1 MNKIIS
7 IDESL
12 FNNMGSSRKKRSS
25 NNQNG
30 NIKIKSQTSK
40 PKTLKRNQL
49 LKMIREQQEKNYKR
63 LLEGDPNIKK
73 DTPLQ
78 EEFSS
83 NFNDT
88 LNYLMDLAEKEKK
101 IEPTPSIRQT
111 FKAPRVNEN
120 VSMEYPELNTLSNS
134 HFSIAYSSNPM
145 KLSQP
150 VKQNK
155 PSWGCLKNGNL
166 PTFRNWKNSTQKI
179 YPSTTE
185 DVVDS
190 ISQSVSQEGPMSI
203 PILQQYH
210 EFKKQKPEIN
220 PPILTYPKQ
229 KRILRRTFKVGKY
242 KSKPKIGVL
251 VSNRTIRNRV
261 STDNQLLKQTAIEDI
276 RKFLVKKGFIRVGS
290 SAPNDVLR
298 KMHETAKLM
307 CGEIENHN
315 PDNLVYNYLHGS

>member
-1 MNKIIS
+1 
-7 IDESL
+7 
-12 FNNMGSSRKKRSS
+12 
-25 NNQNG
+25 
-30 NIKIKSQTSK
+30 
-40 PKTLKRNQL
+40 
-49 LKMIREQQEKNYKR
+49 
-63 LLEGDPNIKK
+63 
-73 DTPLQ
+73 
-78 EEFSS
+78 
-83 NFNDT
+83 
-88 LNYLMDLAEKEKK
+88 
-101 IEPTPSIRQT
+101 
-111 FKAPRVNEN
+111 
-120 VSMEYPELNTLSNS
+120 
-134 HFSIAYSSNPM
+134 
-145 KLSQP
+145 
-150 VKQNK
+150 
-155 PSWGCLKNGNL
+155 
-166 PTFRNWKNSTQKI
+166 
-179 YPSTTE
+179 
-185 DVVDS
+185 
-190 ISQSVSQEGPMSI
+190 MSI